1 MEFNFVEIILAVI
14 AILGS
19 VVTHLLTKRKYNGE
33 IDKLKAET
41 DSDNIDNM
49 DKSLDFYEKLTESTN
64 KRLDEVLKNQESI
77 VKENTQLKGQ
87 VANINS
93 KIAQL
98 MAIVCTKLTCAYRE
112 IDNDIVKCVYP
123 EKEEK
128 DD

>member
-14 AILGS
+14 AIISS

-33 IDKLKAET
+33 IAKLKAET

-77 VKENTQLKGQ
+77 VNENVQLKGQ
-87 VANINS
+87 IANINS
-93 KIAQL
+93 KLVQL
-98 MAIVCTKLTCAYRE
+98 TAIVCTKLSCTYRE
-112 IDNDIVKCVYP
+112 VDDDIVKCVYP
-123 EKEEK
+123 KEETNN
-128 DD
+128 